1 MDSYSCI
8 NLGMEMVVVSGGD
21 VRIIRVV
28 FVSFVRLM
36 SSILLLEREGKRD
49 VGQGIWYGNRCK
61 SEYSKLNSSAPV
73 SC

>member
-1 MDSYSCI
+1 MVDVVSYLYALRDAVDSYSCI

-36 SSILLLEREGKRD
+36 SSILLLERREGKR
-49 VGQGIWYGNRCK
+49 Q
-61 SEYSKLNSSAPV
+61 L
-73 SC
+73 